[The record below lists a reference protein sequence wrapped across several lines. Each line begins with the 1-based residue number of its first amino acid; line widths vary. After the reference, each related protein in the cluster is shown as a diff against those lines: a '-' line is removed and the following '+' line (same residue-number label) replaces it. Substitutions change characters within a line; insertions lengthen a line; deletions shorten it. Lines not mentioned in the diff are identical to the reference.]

1 MAKQN
6 NTKVVTGLVRLSYA
20 NVWEPKSINGGDPKF
35 SCSIIIPKTDVETVN
50 AINAA
55 IDCAIKDGIGKFGG
69 KIPPKGALKLPLRD
83 GDTARWYLREDD
95 YGSITISVNAS
106 VSVIGSYRTT
116 QSGEAEIAVSFDSIT
131 VNAGAVYLDIL
142 SFEAVP
148 GKSSVSVA
156 KGASLSVSRSEFVGS
171 GTEHMAVAI
180 RAGTGYAGELSV
192 TDTYVKGYANALYM
206 ETGSANV
213 SDSVFEYNNIA
224 VNVLTGTVT
233 LNGNTFRGMTE
244 KAVYIGLSDAVNPVI
259 ADNEFL
265 ANVIAVESFV
275 PLRNDIDA
283 QNKFS
288 QNASDIVSHVSV

>member
-1 MAKQN
+1 
-6 NTKVVTGLVRLSYA
+6 
-20 NVWEPKSINGGDPKF
+20 
-35 SCSIIIPKTDVETVN
+35 
-50 AINAA
+50 
-55 IDCAIKDGIGKFGG
+55 
-69 KIPPKGALKLPLRD
+69 
-83 GDTARWYLREDD
+83 
-95 YGSITISVNAS
+95 
-106 VSVIGSYRTT
+106 
-116 QSGEAEIAVSFDSIT
+116 
-131 VNAGAVYLDIL
+131 
-142 SFEAVP
+142 
-148 GKSSVSVA
+148 
-156 KGASLSVSRSEFVGS
+156 
-171 GTEHMAVAI
+171 
-180 RAGTGYAGELSV
+180 
-192 TDTYVKGYANALYM
+192 M